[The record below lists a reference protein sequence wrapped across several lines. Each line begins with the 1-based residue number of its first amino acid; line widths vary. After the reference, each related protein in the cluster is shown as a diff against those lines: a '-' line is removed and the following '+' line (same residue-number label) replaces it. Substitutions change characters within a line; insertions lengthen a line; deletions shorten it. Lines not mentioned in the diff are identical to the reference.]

1 MISFNTVVV
10 LVSTALLGA
19 LSGLAGSYSVLRR
32 RALAG
37 DALAHAALP
46 GVFLS
51 FLLLGSSNLL
61 VLLSGALCTGIAGVA
76 ATSGLRRFTRIRED
90 AAICIVLGV
99 FFGGG
104 LVLSRFAQNIGGSS
118 KAGLDLFFLGATA
131 GFGATDALLVG
142 GAMAVCSLL
151 VLLLYK
157 EFKLSVFD
165 ARLASLQGWPVRWL
179 ELVLMAFVAVAVVT
193 GLPQIGAVMM
203 AAMLILPAATARLWT
218 DRFGLSIVFS
228 TLLGALAGSLGG
240 AISLQ
245 YERLP
250 AGPIIVLVGA
260 AILLG
265 SLVIAPRRGLIVRAI
280 AQRRWRRMFDAVRL
294 RFETNEAFW
303 PRDVSAPNQ
312 QTAFIEDITHR
323 ESTVFHRSPENK
335 RADLPSAP
343 RTGIQG
349 RKPHD
354 KIVRSS

>member
-61 VLLSGALCTGIAGVA
+61 VLLCGALFTGIAGVA

-142 GAMAVCSLL
+142 GAMAACSLL

-179 ELVLMAFVAVAVVT
+179 ELMLMAFVAVAVVT

-240 AISLQ
+240 AVSLQ

-294 RFETNEAFW
+294 RFESNEAFW
-303 PRDVSAPNQ
+303 PRDVSTHNQ
-312 QTAFIEDITHR
+312 QTTFIEGLAHR
-323 ESTVFHRSPENK
+323 ESTVIDRSLENK
-335 RADLPSAP
+335 RPDLPSAP
-343 RTGIQG
+343 R
-349 RKPHD
+349 
-354 KIVRSS
+354 